1 MRLVHFAE
9 ESQIYTVFW
18 RQPPSHL
25 ITDGLSV
32 VVVVVVVVVVLLGRW
47 NKRKRRRRIRP
58 RTSLLSPPAAADEI

>member
-32 VVVVVVVVVVLLGRW
+32 VVVVVVVVLLGRW

-58 RTSLLSPPAAADEI
+58 RTSLLSPAAAADEI